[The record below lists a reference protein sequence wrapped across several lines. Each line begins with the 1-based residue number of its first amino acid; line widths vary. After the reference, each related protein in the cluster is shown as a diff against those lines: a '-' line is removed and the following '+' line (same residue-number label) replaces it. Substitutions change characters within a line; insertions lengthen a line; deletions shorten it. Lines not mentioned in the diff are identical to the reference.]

1 MKTKKSIFCL
11 LLAAFVALA
20 AVSCQKEET
29 PDPIVPIDTTPVPEE
44 PEEPEVTN
52 YMVLDGDTLVVH
64 HCIITRYGAVENP
77 QAMFSSY
84 FCDHPELSLVIY
96 LSGDHPNSERQY
108 ALVGIGHGGLSV
120 ETVQA
125 DILFDTVNG
134 GYKVE
139 IDCNYRGQQ
148 LEFHFEGPVSDPD
161 VPAGHGTYRRAG
173 FESDI
178 IYNYCSIYEGEYN
191 VIFQSH
197 RFFAD
202 RDYYYFRIDMKQPL
216 FPGTYS
222 GDQLKLYRIVENSI
236 QTFDWA
242 TDCTLDVSRQGDI
255 WELHLTATIDNTELI
270 FDYTGKMNFEYL
282 N

>member
-1 MKTKKSIFCL
+1 M
-11 LLAAFVALA
+11 LLAAFVALE
-20 AVSCQKEET
+20 AVSCQKEEN
-29 PDPIVPIDTTPVPEE
+29 PDSIVPIDTTPVPED

-64 HCIITRYGAVENP
+64 HCIITRYGSVENP
-77 QAMFSSY
+77 QVMLGTF
-84 FCDHPELSLVIY
+84 FCDHPELDLEIF
-96 LSGDHPNSERQY
+96 LSGEYPDSERQY

-148 LEFHFEGPVSDPD
+148 LEFHFEGPVCDPD
-161 VPAGHGTYRRAG
+161 VPAGHGTYRRDG

-178 IYNYCSIYEGEYN
+178 IYNHSSVYEGEYN
-191 VIFQSH
+191 IFFRSH
-197 RFFAD
+197 PLFVD
-202 RDYYYFRIDMKQPL
+202 RDYYFFRIDMNQPL

-255 WELHLTATIDNTELI
+255 WELHLTATIDNTELT

>member
-1 MKTKKSIFCL
+1 MKTKKSILCL

-29 PDPIVPIDTTPVPEE
+29 PDPIVPIDTTPVPEV
-44 PEEPEVTN
+44 PEVTN

-64 HCIITRYGAVENP
+64 HCYILRHGNIDNP
-77 QAMFSSY
+77 ELLFISY
-84 FCDHPELSLVIY
+84 FCDHPELDLEISLP
-96 LSGDHPNSERQY
+96 GEHPNSERQY
-108 ALVGIGHGGLSV
+108 ALVGIGNGGLSDD
-120 ETVQA
+120 TVQA
-125 DILFDTVNG
+125 DILFDIVNG

-161 VPAGHGTYRRAG
+161 IPAGHGTYRRNG
-173 FESDI
+173 LESDI
-178 IYNYCSIYEGEYN
+178 IYNQCLTHDGEYY
-191 VIFQSH
+191 IFFQSQDWFVSH
-197 RFFAD
+197 
-202 RDYYYFRIDMKQPL
+202 DYYYFRIDMNQL
-216 FPGTYS
+216 LSPGTYS
-222 GDQLKLYRIVENSI
+222 GDQVKFYRIVENSV

-242 TDCTLDVSRQGDI
+242 TDCTLDVSRQDDT
-255 WELHLTATIDNTELI
+255 WELHLTATIDNTELT